1 MNVQPADML
10 MVSIISSNIAPD
22 ARAAYEISS
31 YDMRFR
37 YKSLSDDVLKSIR
50 RVADTL
56 GFELVEKEKPAT
68 DTAQSADILS
78 TAGEHL
84 QNGSPAPQDID
95 AARDDYSAGLSGR
108 AA

>member
-1 MNVQPADML
+1 MTVQPQDML
-10 MVSIISSNIAPD
+10 MVSIIASNIAPD

-68 DTAQSADILS
+68 ETQVNNILS

-108 AA
+108 VA